1 MKKTFTEQEVLKLLQ
16 IQNQENFIYLDQLVD
31 ASDEK
36 NTTTVQEFIADP
48 SPTPDQ
54 IYEEKDLHNTLMKYI
69 GKLSPREQIVTVM
82 YYGLNG
88 EEPKTLDA
96 VGKVFGVSR
105 ERIRQILNKS
115 QKKLKRYFEIDNIHN
130 YSDFN

>member
-69 GKLSPREQIVTVM
+69 SKLSPREQIVTVM

-88 EEPKTLDA
+88 EEPRTLDA

>member
-69 GKLSPREQIVTVM
+69 SKLSPREQIVTVM

-115 QKKLKRYFEIDNIHN
+115 QKKLKRYFELDNIHN

>member
-69 GKLSPREQIVTVM
+69 SKLSPREQIVTVM

-88 EEPKTLDA
+88 EEPRTLDA

-115 QKKLKRYFEIDNIHN
+115 QKKLKRYFELDNIRN

>member
-1 MKKTFTEQEVLKLLQ
+1 MLKYFRGKICKNQILKLTAIAVFVLMITSLQ
-16 IQNQENFIYLDQLVD
+16 IY
-31 ASDEK
+31 
-36 NTTTVQEFIADP
+36 
-48 SPTPDQ
+48 
-54 IYEEKDLHNTLMKYI
+54 LHNTLMKYI
-69 GKLSPREQIVTVM
+69 SKLSPREQIVTVM

-88 EEPKTLDA
+88 EEPRTLDA

-115 QKKLKRYFEIDNIHN
+115 QKKLKRYFELDNIRN

>member
-69 GKLSPREQIVTVM
+69 SKLSPREQIVTVM

-88 EEPKTLDA
+88 EEPRTLDA

-115 QKKLKRYFEIDNIHN
+115 QKKLKRYFELDNIHN

>member
-69 GKLSPREQIVTVM
+69 SKLSPREQIVTVM